1 MLGGPAV
8 ATDGTGRLHVMA
20 RGPDNRLWH
29 TQQPAQAQSNGSL
42 VEGVAAESADGSAKP
57 TAWSQWQRAGATVAE
72 SAALASPTL
81 AAGADGRVHAFALG
95 EGRDVWHSVVP
106 DRDGGAAWGWQP
118 LGGVW
123 ASKPAAVV
131 DASGALH
138 V

>member
-57 TAWSQWQRAGATVAE
+57 TAWSQW
-72 SAALASPTL
+72 
-81 AAGADGRVHAFALG
+81 
-95 EGRDVWHSVVP
+95 
-106 DRDGGAAWGWQP
+106 
-118 LGGVW
+118 
-123 ASKPAAVV
+123 
-131 DASGALH
+131 
-138 V
+138 